1 MTAVVNAANAQ
12 LLPGGGVAGEIRQ
25 PAGPQLDRETLP
37 LTLIK
42 LGKAVIAQP
51 AQPFRHSPLWSRLQ
65 PR

>member
-37 LTLIK
+37 GCNQDEEVL
-42 LGKAVIAQP
+42 
-51 AQPFRHSPLWSRLQ
+51 RRLAN
-65 PR
+65 